1 MLRAAVA
8 AGSELGTEAKGYMD
22 AGLLVPDG
30 IIIGLI
36 VERLQH
42 DDASSGVLLD
52 GYPRT
57 IPQAEALSEV
67 AVVSTV
73 ISIEV
78 SDDAI
83 VERIVGR
90 RMDPETGGIY
100 HVSFNP
106 PPPEVSGRLIQRED
120 DNEQTVRNR
129 LSAYHAGL
137 ASAGAVDAVAEVL
150 LLGRPFGV
158 VMRGVKGI
166 RDPALVW
173 LRNTAMMWLQRYVV
187 SEVGC
192 AQIQSAAWRFH
203 VDIGAP

>member
-1 MLRAAVA
+1 MSGSIVLFGPPGAGKGTQAGRITVLTGKPWVSTGDMLRAAVA

-67 AVVSTV
+67 AVVSAV

-90 RMDPETGGIY
+90 RMEQFYFPEDMAR
-100 HVSFNP
+100 SFEP
-106 PPPEVSGRLIQRED
+106 VP
-120 DNEQTVRNR
+120 
-129 LSAYHAGL
+129 
-137 ASAGAVDAVAEVL
+137 
-150 LLGRPFGV
+150 
-158 VMRGVKGI
+158 
-166 RDPALVW
+166 
-173 LRNTAMMWLQRYVV
+173 
-187 SEVGC
+187 
-192 AQIQSAAWRFH
+192 
-203 VDIGAP
+203 